1 WKNSQLSIVDK
12 EQNILME
19 DWLRELAEKGR
30 EVLFLS
36 PDLHLYKEMIT
47 DLLGELAI
55 FPEGPF
61 HLASPSHLALAGK
74 YKPADHTHVLTSNYL
89 RLAEAE
95 ANWIKSQKE
104 NQHSRISNS
113 QNGSKRYTK
122 SDGRRKNM

>member
-1 WKNSQLSIVDK
+1 
-12 EQNILME
+12 
-19 DWLRELAEKGR
+19 KGR

-74 YKPADHTHVLTSNYL
+74 YKPADHTHALTQNYL
-89 RLAEAE
+89 RLADAE
-95 ANWIKSQKE
+95 ANCIKSQKE
-104 NQHSRISNS
+104 NKQDTNNIRRAETQINMIKKKKKNQH
-113 QNGSKRYTK
+113 
-122 SDGRRKNM
+122 D